1 LGTSVAAGVFNAD
14 SLIASYGL
22 LGLGFIIF
30 AEIGLLLGVV
40 LPGETLLVLA
50 GAYSHGSAAH
60 RPHFSLIAVMVVA
73 AVGAIGGG
81 FCGYVIGYR
90 VGPPLFHRPNS
101 RIFRP
106 VYVERTHHYFERYG
120 VRTVLVARFVP
131 FVRTLASPAAGI
143 GQMRVASFATYNVI
157 GGLVWAV
164 VIPLIGFGLAHAIP
178 VSKNVL
184 PITLVVGAVSCIPL
198 VTEWVRHRRRAPVAP

>member
-1 LGTSVAAGVFNAD
+1 LNVSVAAGVFNAE

-22 LGLGFIIF
+22 IGLGVIIF
-30 AEIGLLLGVV
+30 AEIGLLLGLV

-50 GAYSHGSAAH
+50 GAYSRGGVAH
-60 RPHFSLIAVMVVA
+60 QPHFSLLTVMAVA
-73 AVGAIGGG
+73 AAGAIGGG

-90 VGPPLFHRPNS
+90 AGPPLFHRPNS

-131 FVRTLASPAAGI
+131 FVRTLASPAAGVGRMPI
-143 GQMRVASFATYNVI
+143 SSFATYNII

-178 VSKNVL
+178 VGKNVL

-198 VTEWVRHRRRAPVAP
+198 VTEWVRHRRRAAVGT